1 MGQYDIRQF
10 AKDEV
15 KTKEAAFWDAW
26 SNERDETRK
35 ENRYQEEKLTEQTRY
50 DSEQENL
57 MFQQKQTT
65 AENEYNQA
73 VQEYQLAY
81 EQIGKHNPAMLEKL
95 QTQFGKEYKIP
106 RRDGTF
112 ETRYVV
118 PKSVREFTSGKVKS
132 EVELDKVLDN
142 WKNLSPSEKTAAWP
156 EIKKVNRYF
165 TRDLSDIEASAK
177 RAMSHEDNAKLLD
190 TMGNFLP
197 ATYGEKKWTKAKDI
211 LLKDGEVSEAEL
223 KIIAGDISSHIAT
236 REDAKKFWTDWNTNI
251 MDNMSKLGP
260 EDATVIS
267 NLQRMQEIVLP
278 ELDKYYPGASGR
290 TSTDN
295 DREKTA
301 NKISQKLWGVDFEEL
316 TDPEKQKKV
325 FEQFQ
330 KADAPIEGEEVVEGE
345 KELDVMESSFIPR
358 KGLSSEQIR
367 QSLSRHEIPKIS
379 SEKEKKPWKERMGF
393 DEYGVQGDVPKFL
406 LPESPGH
413 RGRDAVKDPVDLQY
427 KGSKG
432 IAIGVRLS
440 PFTYANK
447 GIIPSDKSPGYKKVS
462 IKEAL
467 QHYQKNKSKYK
478 KDKPIKAFQGLF
490 RDRKDL
496 TQYPE

>member
-1 MGQYDIRQF
+1 
-10 AKDEV
+10 
-15 KTKEAAFWDAW
+15 
-26 SNERDETRK
+26 
-35 ENRYQEEKLTEQTRY
+35 
-50 DSEQENL
+50 
-57 MFQQKQTT
+57 
-65 AENEYNQA
+65 
-73 VQEYQLAY
+73 
-81 EQIGKHNPAMLEKL
+81 
-95 QTQFGKEYKIP
+95 
-106 RRDGTF
+106 
-112 ETRYVV
+112 
-118 PKSVREFTSGKVKS
+118 
-132 EVELDKVLDN
+132 
-142 WKNLSPSEKTAAWP
+142 
-156 EIKKVNRYF
+156 
-165 TRDLSDIEASAK
+165 
-177 RAMSHEDNAKLLD
+177 
-190 TMGNFLP
+190 
-197 ATYGEKKWTKAKDI
+197 
-211 LLKDGEVSEAEL
+211 
-223 KIIAGDISSHIAT
+223 
-236 REDAKKFWTDWNTNI
+236 
-251 MDNMSKLGP
+251 
-260 EDATVIS
+260 
-267 NLQRMQEIVLP
+267 
-278 ELDKYYPGASGR
+278 
-290 TSTDN
+290 
-295 DREKTA
+295 
-301 NKISQKLWGVDFEEL
+301 
-316 TDPEKQKKV
+316 
-325 FEQFQ
+325 
-330 KADAPIEGEEVVEGE
+330 
-345 KELDVMESSFIPR
+345 MESSFIPR

>member
-1 MGQYDIRQF
+1 MNRVF
-10 AKDEV
+10 
-15 KTKEAAFWDAW
+15 
-26 SNERDETRK
+26 NEQLEP
-35 ENRYQEEKLTEQTRY
+35 YEESY
-50 DSEQENL
+50 
-57 MFQQKQTT
+57 
-65 AENEYNQA
+65 
-73 VQEYQLAY
+73 
-81 EQIGKHNPAMLEKL
+81 
-95 QTQFGKEYKIP
+95 
-106 RRDGTF
+106 
-112 ETRYVV
+112 
-118 PKSVREFTSGKVKS
+118 
-132 EVELDKVLDN
+132 
-142 WKNLSPSEKTAAWP
+142 
-156 EIKKVNRYF
+156 
-165 TRDLSDIEASAK
+165 K
-177 RAMSHEDNAKLLD
+177 RAQSYGDNAKLLD

-197 ATYGEKKWTKAKDI
+197 VGYDTEGEDGISKWTKVKDI
-211 LLKDGEVSEAEL
+211 LLQDREVSEAEL

-260 EDATVIS
+260 EDATVIE
-267 NLQRMQEIVLP
+267 NLQKMQEIVLP

-290 TSTDN
+290 SSIDN
-295 DREKTA
+295 YREEIA
-301 NKISQKLWGVDFEEL
+301 NKISQDLWGVDFEEL

-345 KELDVMESSFIPR
+345 EELDVMESSFIPR

-367 QSLSRHEIPKIS
+367 QSLSRNKIPKIS
-379 SEKEKKPWKERMGF
+379 SKKEKKPWKERMGF

-406 LPESPGH
+406 LPESFKS
-413 RGRDAVKDPVDLQY
+413 RGRDIVKDPVDTQY
-427 KGSKG
+427 KMSQWIG
-432 IAIGVRLS
+432 ISARLS

-478 KDKPIKAFQGLF
+478 KDKPIKASQGLF

>member
-1 MGQYDIRQF
+1 
-10 AKDEV
+10 
-15 KTKEAAFWDAW
+15 
-26 SNERDETRK
+26 
-35 ENRYQEEKLTEQTRY
+35 
-50 DSEQENL
+50 
-57 MFQQKQTT
+57 MFQQRYDKSV
-65 AENEYNQA
+65 AAHQA
-73 VQEYQLAY
+73 AVADYTLAS
-81 EQIGKHNPAMLEKL
+81 EQIGPENPEMQAKL
-95 QTQFGKEYKIP
+95 NKQYSKEYRVP
-106 RRDGTF
+106 TRDGGY
-112 ETRYVV
+112 ETRRVV
-118 PKSVREFTSGKVKS
+118 PQAVVDYNTVQVQSKKDFDFTLS
-132 EVELDKVLDN
+132 EWDDN
-142 WKNLSPSEKTAAWP
+142 KLTNEQKIAAWP
-156 EIKKVNRYF
+156 QMKRLNKFFNEQLEPYEE
-165 TRDLSDIEASAK
+165 SYK
-177 RAMSHEDNAKLLD
+177 RALSYNDNKTLLD
-190 TMGNFLP
+190 SMGAFLP
-197 ATYGEKKWTKAKDI
+197 AGYGTDKWDDAKTI
-211 LLKDGEVSEAEL
+211 LLKDKEVSEAEL

-325 FEQFQ
+325 FEEFQ
-330 KADAPIEGEEVVEGE
+330 KLDASIEGEEGEEGE
-345 KELDVMESSFIPR
+345 EEPDVVESSFIPR

-406 LPESPGH
+406 LPESQGH